1 MYDYAKKAFLQFVNE
16 NFDMK
21 DKKVE
26 HKLKHTFNVVDNAIY
41 ICDKMNLS
49 TEDKFVAM
57 IIALLH
63 DIGRFE
69 QAKEYKNFRED
80 ITNFDH
86 ATLGV
91 KLLFEKNLIRKF
103 LNDKQYDSIIKVA
116 IANHS
121 KYRLET
127 AMMNEREILH
137 SKIIRDADKLDS
149 FRAKKEDD
157 IYVMA
162 NITKE
167 EIENSLISDN
177 IFEDVMNE
185 NTILSKNRKTA
196 IDIWISYIAFVF
208 GLYFNAS
215 LEYIKEKDYLNILI
229 DRFDY
234 KLPETKEKMEQIR
247 KKTNEYIK
255 HKI

>member
-16 NFDMK
+16 NFDIK

-41 ICDKMNLS
+41 ICDKMKLS
-49 TEDKFVAM
+49 AEDKFIAM

-91 KLLFEKNLIRKF
+91 KLLFEKKLIRNF
-103 LNDKQYDSIIKVA
+103 LNNKQYDSIIKVA

-208 GLYFNAS
+208 GIYFNVS

-247 KKTNEYIK
+247 KKLNEYIK
-255 HKI
+255 QKI